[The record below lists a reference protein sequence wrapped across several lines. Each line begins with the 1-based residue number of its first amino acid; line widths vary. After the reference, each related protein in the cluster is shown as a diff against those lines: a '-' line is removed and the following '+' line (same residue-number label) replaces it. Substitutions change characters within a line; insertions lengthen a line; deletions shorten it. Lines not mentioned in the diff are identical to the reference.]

1 MALDPEEFVTLT
13 NHGSMK
19 LRAAVSRAM
28 TLLPKERKRT
38 TIVREGEPAILNFEQ
53 IKHLAAQWDERLVPI
68 DQFRHARF
76 NRAAPQPRRSLIR
89 KVPYRRNFSLPRW
102 GVGNVLTAF
111 EPFTGSCCAKASAS
125 WTSAARL
132 DREVFLPSRDLG
144 R

>member
-19 LRAAVSRAM
+19 LRSAVSRAM

-68 DQFRHARF
+68 D
-76 NRAAPQPRRSLIR
+76 
-89 KVPYRRNFSLPRW
+89 
-102 GVGNVLTAF
+102 
-111 EPFTGSCCAKASAS
+111 
-125 WTSAARL
+125 
-132 DREVFLPSRDLG
+132 
-144 R
+144 

>member
-53 IKHLAAQWDERLVPI
+53 IKNLAAQWDQRLCQLTSFP
-68 DQFRHARF
+68 ARF
-76 NRAAPQPRRSLIR
+76 QLGRRKVQSRQTSPVYLPAHRRRS
-89 KVPYRRNFSLPRW
+89 P
-102 GVGNVLTAF
+102 
-111 EPFTGSCCAKASAS
+111 
-125 WTSAARL
+125 
-132 DREVFLPSRDLG
+132 
-144 R
+144 